1 MNWICPALQVIDGA
15 LSAVLRN
22 YEVAKRE
29 TGLSTNVLCFP
40 ELDIFLGKMPIR
52 ELLDQYGQP
61 VPAILDGPVGV
72 CRKANSGDYR
82 RGRGGMSEL
91 LRAGT
96 AD

>member
-1 MNWICPALQVIDGA
+1 MYYVSQNWTFFGENA
-15 LSAVLRN
+15 
-22 YEVAKRE
+22 
-29 TGLSTNVLCFP
+29 
-40 ELDIFLGKMPIR
+40 IR

-61 VPAILDGPVGV
+61 VPAIPDGPVGV